1 MMVPILTPVII
12 LAGIGLIMALLL
24 ALGRKVFFVEVDERI
39 QRIGDILP
47 GVNCGGCGFP
57 GCSGYAAALIS
68 GVAKPAACP
77 PGGVGLAQEIGDIL
91 GVEVE
96 DIPDEVALV
105 ACAGD
110 HQLAPRRADYVGIQ
124 TCIAAHSVAGGTKKC
139 TYGCLGYA
147 SCKDACPFDAI
158 IMTEHGLA
166 VVIPERCTGCG
177 QCVPAC
183 PRDLLRMVPK
193 SESVQVLCRNPGKTK
208 EVKAVCSVGCTG
220 CQICNK
226 QSPRFKMSGTVAVV
240 DPNTAG
246 DIPKDTSLACPQGS
260 IFDGRL
266 YSITSWTTDSVVR
279 LKHRE
284 RSTEWKKADKERKAL
299 LRKAKAAKKEKEK
312 SDKKERDDQNPG
324 TKGDAS

>member
-1 MMVPILTPVII
+1 MIPILTPVII
-12 LAGIGLIMALLL
+12 LAGIGLIMAVLL
-24 ALGRKVFFVEVDERI
+24 AIGRKAFYVEVDERI
-39 QRIGDILP
+39 ERIGDILP

-68 GVAKPAACP
+68 GVAKPALCP
-77 PGGVGLAQEIGDIL
+77 PGGAELALEIGNIL

-96 DIPDEVALV
+96 DIPEEVALV

-110 HQLAPRRADYVGIQ
+110 HQLAPRRADYVGVQ
-124 TCIAAHSVAGGTKKC
+124 TCLAAHSVAGGTKKC

-147 SCKDACPFDAI
+147 SCKDACAFDAI
-158 IMTEHGLA
+158 MMTEHGLA
-166 VVIPERCTGCG
+166 VVLPDRCTGCG

-183 PRDLLRMVPK
+183 PRALIRMVPK

-240 DPNTAG
+240 DPNTEG
-246 DIPKDTSLACPQGS
+246 DIPMDTSLACPQGS

-266 YSITSWTTDSVVR
+266 YTITDWTTNSAVR
-279 LKHRE
+279 LDHQE
-284 RSTEWKKADKERKAL
+284 QSMEWKKADKERKAA
-299 LRKAKAAKKEKEK
+299 LRKAKAAKK
-312 SDKKERDDQNPG
+312 DRDNNNAG
-324 TKGDAS
+324 TKGDAQ